1 MNRNEI
7 IRMALEAGIN
17 HATSEFYGNELE
29 RLARMVAAAEREAC
43 AKICETE
50 WETFQEQQYGYT
62 VASIIRSRN
71 ESTT

>member
-29 RLARMVAAAEREAC
+29 RFARMVAAAEREAC
-43 AKICETE
+43 ATVCEE
-50 WETFQEQQYGYT
+50 YSDNSDSDHESHGYRC
-62 VASIIRSRN
+62 ANLIRAR
-71 ESTT
+71 